1 MKELKI
7 LLAESNAETAKSIS
21 TIVTNLGYQVIKT
34 VSNGTSAVKKAIEL
48 KPDLVL
54 ISSSLKGKLN
64 GVDTFTQIR
73 QHLDIPIVFIIGQSE
88 KLDLEKLKQV
98 GANGYLFE
106 PFTPE
111 QVRCIIELA
120 LSNHEVEQNLVE
132 RQALLST
139 TLKSIGDAVITTDS
153 NGLITFLNPV
163 AEKLT
168 GWSLSEAVGKPLLKV
183 FNIINESTGKKPPN
197 PVKKILEKGL
207 VIELANHTVLI
218 SRNGQKIPIDDSGA
232 PIRDEYGNIL
242 GAVLVFRDITE
253 QRKAKKEL
261 EFEKTLI
268 DAMLNTFPD
277 YIYFK
282 DLNSRFY
289 RVSKSLATEV
299 FGLPNPKDA
308 IGKSDFDFFP
318 PEFAQ
323 KDYNGEQE
331 IIKTGKPIID
341 RAERKNWA
349 NGTVSWSSVTKIP
362 LTDKDGQIIGTFG
375 VSKNI
380 TESKKLEEALRKSE
394 EKYRKQFEEN
404 IDAIFLADADT
415 GILIDC
421 NKAAARLVGREKSE
435 IIGQHQRILHPQSE
449 IINGQSRTYLKH
461 KSSQEGQILEC
472 QVITKSGEIRDVEI
486 KASVFEIENQKVVY
500 GLFHDVTE
508 QKRIEAELAKER
520 NYLRVLLNTTPD
532 HIYYKDRDSR
542 FLLMSKSQADRF
554 GLSDPKEAI
563 GKTDFDFFTEEHA
576 RPAFEDEQR
585 IIRTGQPIVGIEEKE
600 TWPDGGISWVSTT
613 KMPLLD
619 EKGEIIGTFGISR
632 DITERKIAEEQLL
645 KAMEEVKNSED
656 KLKNII
662 NGSSIPQF
670 FIDKDHKVVY
680 WNTALSALTGIKSE
694 EIVGTSDHWKAFYQ
708 EQRPCLADLLVE
720 GNIKDLPEWY
730 SDKYQKSLLIENGF
744 EATAF
749 FPNLGKD
756 GKWLFF
762 TAVAIKD
769 SKGEIIGSLE
779 TLEDITESKRA
790 EEALAQEKTLLK
802 TVIENIPDKI
812 YAKDTEGRFILCN
825 KAVVERMGKSDEKEI
840 IGKTDFDFIDHK
852 LANQFRAN
860 ELEIIKTG
868 IPLLN
873 HEEPLDQAEGGMR
886 WNSTTKVPLRDLQ
899 GNIIGIVGVG
909 RDITER
915 KQAEEQREK
924 FIAELHEALD
934 KIKTLKGLIP
944 ICACCKKIRDDQ
956 GYWNSVESYIKDHA
970 EVEFTH
976 GICPDCMKKL
986 YPNYCKDDNDKKEA

>member
-1 MKELKI
+1 
-7 LLAESNAETAKSIS
+7 
-21 TIVTNLGYQVIKT
+21 
-34 VSNGTSAVKKAIEL
+34 
-48 KPDLVL
+48 
-54 ISSSLKGKLN
+54 
-64 GVDTFTQIR
+64 
-73 QHLDIPIVFIIGQSE
+73 
-88 KLDLEKLKQV
+88 
-98 GANGYLFE
+98 
-106 PFTPE
+106 
-111 QVRCIIELA
+111 
-120 LSNHEVEQNLVE
+120 
-132 RQALLST
+132 
-139 TLKSIGDAVITTDS
+139 
-153 NGLITFLNPV
+153 
-163 AEKLT
+163 
-168 GWSLSEAVGKPLLKV
+168 
-183 FNIINESTGKKPPN
+183 
-197 PVKKILEKGL
+197 
-207 VIELANHTVLI
+207 
-218 SRNGQKIPIDDSGA
+218 
-232 PIRDEYGNIL
+232 
-242 GAVLVFRDITE
+242 
-253 QRKAKKEL
+253 
-261 EFEKTLI
+261 
-268 DAMLNTFPD
+268 
-277 YIYFK
+277 
-282 DLNSRFY
+282 
-289 RVSKSLATEV
+289 
-299 FGLPNPKDA
+299 
-308 IGKSDFDFFP
+308 
-318 PEFAQ
+318 
-323 KDYNGEQE
+323 
-331 IIKTGKPIID
+331 
-341 RAERKNWA
+341 
-349 NGTVSWSSVTKIP
+349 
-362 LTDKDGQIIGTFG
+362 
-375 VSKNI
+375 
-380 TESKKLEEALRKSE
+380 
-394 EKYRKQFEEN
+394 
-404 IDAIFLADADT
+404 
-415 GILIDC
+415 LIDC
-421 NKAAARLVGREKSE
+421 NKAAAKLVGREKSE
-435 IIGQHQRILHPQSE
+435 IIGQHQRILHPPSE
-449 IINGQSRTYLKH
+449 IINGQSRTFLEH
-461 KSSQEGQILEC
+461 KKAKEGQTLES
-472 QVITKSGEIRDVEI
+472 QIITKSGEIRDVEI
-486 KASVFEIENQKVVY
+486 KASVYEIENQKIVY
-500 GLFHDVTE
+500 ALFHDVTE

-762 TAVAIKD
+762 TAVAIKN

-790 EEALAQEKTLLK
+790 EEALAQERTLLK

-825 KAVVERMGKSDEKEI
+825 KAVVERMGKSDEKEVL
-840 IGKTDFDFIDHK
+840 GKTDLDFIEQK
-852 LANQFRAN
+852 LAEQFRAN

-873 HEEPLDQAEGGMR
+873 HEEPLEQAEGRMR

-924 FIAELHEALD
+924 FIAELQEALD